1 MDLLLILHWLGLV
14 GIILNASDIS
24 NLHKKIPFPRDMI
37 IFIASSIFTYDIEH
51 CALSIKSFILRSDN
65 LSRAVCYIAEYNY
78 NIKNILHLLDDFLT
92 VDPPNAIAER
102 TMAIMT
108 MIFKKLN
115 IPIAAHKTV
124 GPVTC
129 LEYLGIVLD
138 TVKFA
143 AERKSYVKV
152 I

>member
-1 MDLLLILHWLGLV
+1 VSAQSAWL
-14 GIILNASDIS
+14 N
-24 NLHKKIPFPRDMI
+24 F
-37 IFIASSIFTYDIEH
+37 
-51 CALSIKSFILRSDN
+51 DN

-92 VDPPNAIAER
+92 VDLPNAIAER

-108 MIFKKLN
+108 MIFNKLN

-138 TVKFA
+138 TVKFEA
-143 AERKSYVKV
+143 RLPMDKV
-152 I
+152 NRICEFIRNV